1 MPIADPATYMKLPSG
16 TRVLF
21 GALAD
26 ATADLKLLKDAN
38 AVGTT
43 GKTAGFVDATRLI
56 DVEEKSIADMPVG
69 EEKEFVFY
77 DDTTDSNL
85 QALLAAAESNESVK
99 LRIEYPNGRWA
110 DMVIVLSGWKQQ
122 EPVKG
127 EPLKLAVTG
136 KQNGIER
143 GYAAP

>member
-1 MPIADPATYMKLPSG
+1 MSIADPATYMKLPSG

-26 ATADLKLLKDAN
+26 DTASLKLLKDAN

-43 GKTAGFVDATRLI
+43 GRTAGFVDATRLI

-69 EEKEFVFY
+69 EEKEFVFF
-77 DDTTDSNL
+77 DDPTDVNL
-85 QALLAAAESNESVK
+85 QGLLAAADAAESIK

-110 DMVIVLSGWKQQ
+110 DMTIVLSGWKQQ
-122 EPVKG
+122 EATKG

-136 KQNGIER
+136 KQNGIDR
-143 GYAAP
+143 GYTAP